1 MNSTVGLTDRQG
13 EGITKGITKGITMR
27 GKRNR
32 LICVILSVVMLI
44 MAAGCG
50 SDMQQDEEMVQ
61 DSNDGI
67 EIGLSID
74 SLVIERWQRER
85 DLFVSKATE
94 LGAEVNVQNAGG
106 EIEEQIKQI
115 EYFIDKDVDV
125 IVVIAI
131 DDEALMDVLSKAK
144 KSGIKIIAY
153 DRLVRNANVDLY
165 TSIDNEKVGE
175 LMGTYIKKKIGNS
188 GNIIQ
193 IKGSPT
199 DYNVQMVQAGFEK
212 ALKDTN
218 INIDH
223 AEYSDNWVA
232 ENGFTVTSN
241 YLASGK
247 VPDAIMCG
255 NDNLAANAIRALI
268 EKRLAGEV
276 CVVGQD
282 ADLEA
287 CQRIVEGTQYM
298 TVYKPVEKLAKS
310 AAEAAVALAKNEPLN
325 TTDTINDGTYDIPYE
340 KLEPI
345 AVTAENMD
353 EVITGKYHQRSEI
366 YLNVKE

>member
-1 MNSTVGLTDRQG
+1 MVKKLATYISVMLFSLMFLTGCESEAIQQG
-13 EGITKGITKGITMR
+13 EVEPVKK
-27 GKRNR
+27 
-32 LICVILSVVMLI
+32 
-44 MAAGCG
+44 
-50 SDMQQDEEMVQ
+50 DE
-61 DSNDGI
+61 I

-85 DLFVSKATE
+85 DLFVSKASE
-94 LGAEVNVQNAGG
+94 LGAEVNVQNANG
-106 EIEEQIKQI
+106 EIEEQIRQI

-131 DDEALMDVLSKAK
+131 DDEALQDTIAKAK
-144 KSGIKIIAY
+144 AAGIKIIAY
-153 DRLVRNANVDLY
+153 DRLIRNAGVDLY
-165 TSIDNEKVGE
+165 MSIDNEKVGE

-188 GNIIQ
+188 GSIIQ

-199 DYNVQMVQAGFEK
+199 DYNVQMVQNGFEK
-212 ALKDTN
+212 V
-218 INIDH
+218 INGTDIKIDY

-232 ENGFTVTSN
+232 ENGFTVTN
-241 YLASGK
+241 KYLSSGK

-255 NDNLAANAIRALI
+255 NDNLAAHAIRALI
-268 EKRLAGEV
+268 ENRLAGEV

-310 AAEAAVALAKNEPLN
+310 AAETAVAMAKGETLDIA
-325 TTDTINDGTYDIPYE
+325 DTINDGTYDVPYD

-353 EVITGKYHQRSEI
+353 EVITGKYHQKSEI
-366 YLNVKE
+366 YLNVTE

>member
-1 MNSTVGLTDRQG
+1 MKKRIATYILALLVLALSLT
-13 EGITKGITKGITMR
+13 
-27 GKRNR
+27 
-32 LICVILSVVMLI
+32 
-44 MAAGCG
+44 GCG
-50 SDMQQDEEMVQ
+50 NEVTQNDEHTPAPK
-61 DSNDGI
+61 DGI

-94 LGAEVNVQNAGG
+94 LGAEVNVQNANG
-106 EIEEQIKQI
+106 EVEEQIKQI
-115 EYFIDKDVDV
+115 EYFIDRGVDV

-131 DDEALMDVLSKAK
+131 DDEALLDVLGKAK
-144 KSGIKIIAY
+144 DAGIKIIAY

-165 TSIDNEKVGE
+165 MSIDNEKVGE
-175 LMGTYIKKKIGNS
+175 LMATYIKKDIGDS
-188 GNIIQ
+188 GSIIQ

-199 DYNVQMVQAGFEK
+199 DYNVQMVQNGFERVLAGTDIK
-212 ALKDTN
+212 VDY
-218 INIDH
+218 

-232 ENGFTVTSN
+232 ENGFNVTSK

-255 NDNLAANAIRALI
+255 NDNLAAQAIKALI
-268 EKRLAGEV
+268 ENRLGGEV

-298 TVYKPVEKLAKS
+298 TVYKPVEKLART
-310 AAEAAVALAKNEPLN
+310 AAEKAVAMAKGEALDIK
-325 TTDTINDGTYDIPYE
+325 DTINDGTFDVPYD

-353 EVITGKYHQRSEI
+353 QVITGTYHQRNEI
-366 YLNVKE
+366 YLNVNE